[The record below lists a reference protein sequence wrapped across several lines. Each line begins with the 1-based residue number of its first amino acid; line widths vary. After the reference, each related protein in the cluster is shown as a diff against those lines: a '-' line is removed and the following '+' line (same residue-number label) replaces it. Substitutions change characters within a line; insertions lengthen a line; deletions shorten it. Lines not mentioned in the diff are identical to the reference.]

1 MMTSPSEFALSLSLF
16 AGVGVN
22 LYGASNFYFKPKTSA
37 EDIGLDL
44 SKLGD
49 EQAEAT
55 KLLMRLAGICL
66 VALAIFYFV
75 TALGPIEQ
83 AWSVVAAVL
92 ARLSGVVF
100 YATALAK
107 AGGPPA
113 FKKYLIINL
122 TLAIVPAVCFVLCG
136 GLEALQ
142 SSWSNFYW
150 VKS

>member
-1 MMTSPSEFALSLSLF
+1 MMMSPYEFVLSLSLF
-16 AGVGVN
+16 AGAGVN
-22 LYGASNFYFKPKTSA
+22 LFGASNFYFKPQASA
-37 EDIGLDL
+37 QDLGLDL
-44 SKLGD
+44 SALGS

-55 KLLMRLAGICL
+55 RLLMRLAGVCL

-100 YATALAK
+100 YASALAK

-122 TLAIVPAVCFVLCG
+122 TLAVVPAVCLVLCG
-136 GLEALQ
+136 GFQALQ

-150 VKS
+150 AKS